1 MSNQN
6 EVFSEKLHE
15 VSESLKALE
24 IAHRESLE
32 WAHTQR
38 DFANDAAAKGDDARL
53 NAGAMELRITE
64 LEAQLSEAIWLLGE
78 SKKTAPDPSY
88 WRRMREFMASQG
100 SDQPLGSNPIIGF
113 LDGSYKASL
122 ERNGSATIWAEQ
134 QKARNPIPVML
145 SPSGKEKN

>member
-38 DFANDAAAKGDDARL
+38 DFAKDAAAKGDDARL
-53 NAGAMELRITE
+53 NAGGMELRITE
-64 LEAQLSEAIWLLGE
+64 LETQLSEALWLLREG
-78 SKKTAPDPSY
+78 KKTAPDQSY
-88 WRRMREFMASQG
+88 WRRMREFMAAQG
-100 SDQPLGSNPIIGF
+100 SDQPLNSNPIIGF
-113 LDGSYKASL
+113 LDGSYRESL
-122 ERNGSATIWAEQ
+122 ERNGTATIWAEQ

-145 SPSGKEKN
+145 APNGKEKN